1 MSWFRTPKGV
11 LFLCPDSENH
21 RYYARFWPTRWVGI
35 LKTKCAI
42 IVVSSRK
49 YLLTAVLY
57 EAIAS
62 ACTTAFPLPDEAL
75 PEATPKKNGDYMTK
89 PEKEMWRINIE
100 NAAATVAEQYGNE
113 VVESVFR
120 RYDAQGLYDLSPCY
134 FSEVFGDLE
143 LIVNDN

>member
-1 MSWFRTPKGV
+1 MADFYRQSGRIFP
-11 LFLCPDSENH
+11 C
-21 RYYARFWPTRWVGI
+21 RWQDANGI
-35 LKTKCAI
+35 C
-42 IVVSSRK
+42 
-49 YLLTAVLY
+49 
-57 EAIAS
+57 
-62 ACTTAFPLPDEAL
+62 
-75 PEATPKKNGDYMTK
+75 NYMTK

-143 LIVNDN
+143 LIANDN

>member
-1 MSWFRTPKGV
+1 
-11 LFLCPDSENH
+11 
-21 RYYARFWPTRWVGI
+21 
-35 LKTKCAI
+35 
-42 IVVSSRK
+42 
-49 YLLTAVLY
+49 
-57 EAIAS
+57 
-62 ACTTAFPLPDEAL
+62 
-75 PEATPKKNGDYMTK
+75 MTK

-143 LIVNDN
+143 LIANDN

>member
-1 MSWFRTPKGV
+1 MCFTIETANYAAFDFDMSKVAF
-11 LFLCPDSENH
+11 LFYDTSELQ
-21 RYYARFWPTRWVGI
+21 V
-35 LKTKCAI
+35 KCKPFPC
-42 IVVSSRK
+42 SSKVRISK
-49 YLLTAVLY
+49 IKVYQ
-57 EAIAS
+57 AIAS

-113 VVESVFR
+113 VVDSVFR
-120 RYDAQGLYDLSPCY
+120 RYDAQGLYDLSSCY

-143 LIVNDN
+143 LIANDN

>member
-1 MSWFRTPKGV
+1 MYK
-11 LFLCPDSENH
+11 
-21 RYYARFWPTRWVGI
+21 
-35 LKTKCAI
+35 
-42 IVVSSRK
+42 
-49 YLLTAVLY
+49 
-57 EAIAS
+57 AIAS

-120 RYDAQGLYDLSPCY
+120 RYDAQGLYNLSPCY

-143 LIVNDN
+143 LIANDN